1 MEIYAK
7 VNKQGL
13 RLIEEITN
21 AKYHIKNDLILLDN
35 VDGIIEDLI
44 DEIYKLRDKIEELE
58 EDIQENYRPVP
69 VAEQVAISDNDFI

>member
-13 RLIEEITN
+13 ELIEEITN
-21 AKYHIKNDLILLDN
+21 TKYHIKNDLILLDN
-35 VDGIIEDLI
+35 VDDIIEDLI